1 MLLLL
6 DLHCRGLRSS
16 IFYQMAMETAGN
28 VQLDGLQDQNLNVIW
43 VPDGRDLS
51 VKITY
56 ALETLSSWKFRKMTT
71 EQ

>member
-1 MLLLL
+1 
-6 DLHCRGLRSS
+6 
-16 IFYQMAMETAGN
+16 MAMETVGN

-43 VPDGRDLS
+43 DLDVRDLS

-56 ALETLSSWKFRKMTT
+56 AWETLSSWKFRKMTT